1 MDELLTEFLTE
12 CSENMTL
19 LDMEVVTLEQNPNN
33 PDLIGSIFRIVHTIK
48 GTCGFLGL
56 PRLERVA
63 HAAENVLGKFRDGE
77 MEVNAA
83 AVTIILKSLD
93 RIKHILDE
101 LEANQ
106 AEPDGDDADLIAE
119 LDRIVAGEMPDAA
132 ATPAATPVAANGDD
146 EDEHGFV
153 PVSAAAMAQSV
164 AAEAAQEAAAEASVA
179 EPVAQEPVAAAA
191 PAKPAAAA
199 PAQKTAASPA
209 KPAAAS
215 EPAAGGNRG
224 ESLAA
229 QTLRVPVD
237 LLETLMTLV
246 SELVLTRNQLLQMV
260 RNTSDSSFKAP
271 LQRLSH
277 ITSELQEGVMK
288 TRMQP
293 IGNAWSKLP
302 RIIRDLSVDLG
313 KQIELK
319 MIGAET
325 ELDRQ
330 VLDLI
335 KDPLTHMVRN
345 SADHGLEMPADRR
358 AAGKPEKGV
367 VTLHAYH
374 EGGHIIIQISDDGKG
389 LDVTKIS
396 AKALSSGI
404 TNETEIAGLTEQQIM
419 QFIFKPGFSTAEAVT
434 NVSGRGVG
442 MDVVRT
448 NIEKIGGSIELR
460 SALGKGSTFTIKIPL
475 TLAIVSALIVESGSE
490 RFAIPQI
497 GVVELVR
504 AGATSEHRIEVIDGS
519 TILRLRDRLLPLM
532 SLSRLLGLVKED
544 KTQKVDE
551 AYVVVSQVGTRLFGL
566 IVDQVFDTEEIVVKP
581 VAPILRDIGVFSGNT
596 ILGDGS
602 VVMILD
608 LNGITGSLSTT
619 SAANSGQPATQG
631 HQFDSDST
639 SLLLFRTPDGGP
651 KAVPLALVT
660 RLEEVTADQIEWSGS
675 QSVMQYRDH
684 LMPLT
689 DLHGQPVSFDQ
700 GAKPVLVFTDIG
712 HNMGLVVD
720 EIIDIAEC
728 NIAIESKGTDNG
740 VLGTAIIAGKSTD
753 LIDVAYFVN
762 RVFGGWFE
770 AEEQEPFDSETG
782 QSSATRVLIVDD
794 SAFFRNMLKPLLEA
808 NGYVVTTAINP
819 PAALELRDDGRM
831 FDIIISDIEMPEMD
845 GFGFAQACRAG
856 GAWQQMP
863 IIALTS
869 HTTPK
874 DVERGRNVGFTDY
887 VGKLDR
893 EALLATLAQCSKTKA
908 GAA

>member
-19 LDMEVVTLEQNPNN
+19 LDMEVVNLEQNPNN
-33 PDLIGSIFRIVHTIK
+33 PELLGSIFRIVHTIK

-63 HAAENVLGKFRDGE
+63 HAAENLLGKFRDGE
-77 MEVNAA
+77 MEVTAS
-83 AVTIILKSLD
+83 AVTIILRSLD
-93 RIKHILDE
+93 RIKAILDA
-101 LEANQ
+101 LETTQ
-106 AEPDGDDADLIAE
+106 AEPEGDDADLIAE
-119 LDRIVAGEMPDAA
+119 IDKMMAGEVPD
-132 ATPAATPVAANGDD
+132 TPPADSTQAD
-146 EDEHGFV
+146 EPEPG
-153 PVSAAAMAQSV
+153 QSV
-164 AAEAAQEAAAEASVA
+164 DAESEIPF
-179 EPVAQEPVAAAA
+179 EPVMVNLQGKEFE
-191 PAKPAAAA
+191 
-199 PAQKTAASPA
+199 
-209 KPAAAS
+209 S
-215 EPAAGGNRG
+215 EPAAESKPEPAPGKPADAKPLAATQGSAQAGTQAAASGNGRS
-224 ESLAA
+224 ESLAS

-260 RNTSDSSFKAP
+260 RNTSDSDFKAP

-302 RIIRDLSVDLG
+302 RIIRDLAVDLG
-313 KQIELK
+313 KQIDLK
-319 MIGAET
+319 MLGAET

-345 SADHGLEMPADRR
+345 SADHGLEMPEERR
-358 AAGKPEKGV
+358 RAGKPEKGV

-389 LDVTKIS
+389 LDVAKIS
-396 AKALSSGI
+396 AKALQNGI
-404 TNETEIAGLTEQQIM
+404 TNETELAGLSEQQIM
-419 QFIFKPGFSTAEAVT
+419 QFIFKPGFSTAEHVT

-475 TLAIVSALIVESGSE
+475 TLAIVSALIVEAGGE

-504 AGATSEHRIEVIDGS
+504 AGAKSEHRIEVIDGS

-532 SLSRLLGLVKED
+532 SLSKLIGLD
-544 KTQKVDE
+544 QSGKTEEVTD

-596 ILGDGS
+596 ILGDGN

-619 SAANSGQPATQG
+619 SAGTSEHTDGIG
-631 HQFDSDST
+631 SHFDSDST
-639 SLLLFRTPDGGP
+639 SLLLFRTADGGP

-660 RLEEVTADQIEWSGS
+660 RLEEVTADQLEWSGN

-689 DLHGQPVSFDQ
+689 DLHGHPISFEQ

-712 HNMGLVVD
+712 HNMGLVVE
-720 EIIDIAEC
+720 EIIDIAEAK
-728 NIAIESKGTDNG
+728 ISLESNNANSGI
-740 VLGTAIIAGKSTD
+740 LGTAIISGKSTD

-762 RVFGGWFE
+762 QVFGGWFE
-770 AEEQEPFDSETG
+770 SEENEPFDPESGT
-782 QSSATRVLIVDD
+782 SSVTRVLIVDD
-794 SAFFRNMLKPLLEA
+794 SAFFRNMLKPLLETS
-808 NGYVVTTAINP
+808 GYNVTTATDP
-819 PAALELRDDGRM
+819 LAALELRDDGAK

-845 GFGFAQACRAG
+845 GFAFAEACRAEG
-856 GAWQQMP
+856 PWQDMP
-863 IIALTS
+863 IVALTS
-869 HTTPK
+869 HTTRK
-874 DVERGRNVGFTDY
+874 DIERGRQVGFTDY

-893 EALLATLAQCSKTKA
+893 EALLATLANCSQKNV